1 VAVGL
6 LGKVALTLAAFPA
19 ACVLLCAARV
29 PPVHGW
35 MMRHHCPIA
44 TWTMKQPSHPM
55 ETDGS
60 AMVRAR

>member
-1 VAVGL
+1 
-6 LGKVALTLAAFPA
+6 LTLAAFPA